1 MPERNIIF
9 ISHAAPEDNPF
20 TLWLGAKL
28 SALGYDVWADILRL
42 SGGDDWQRKLEAAIR
57 ERAYKVLLVAN
68 PVSVAKQGVRNEIQI
83 ASDVGRRIKDAEFI
97 IPLKTAPFDKPFL
110 IAHAQYIDFESSWA
124 DGLGRLLKDLENT
137 YKVPR
142 NQGTQL
148 DAWTNLQLLHGKNAV
163 DRAETLSNW
172 LEVRRL
178 PAFVYYLPPTAAQVH
193 LGALGKFPRIDFGEG
208 IFSSQPIPGS
218 GQISLPT
225 KDFLETG
232 FPALGIQVDD
242 ARRRFTALANEAL
255 GVLFE
260 LKGLNRYGM
269 ANRQTNWWLG
279 KGTPE
284 GRIGF
289 RWPQFYGSRQ
299 LQGHSAKRRVD
310 WHFGVST
317 AFRTKPFPHV
327 RVKSR
332 LLFTEDG
339 KNPLK
344 SAARMQRLRKSF
356 AKSWRNARWRDMMLA
371 FLYWIGD
378 GTTILNVPMGQNE
391 DLVLSLPPMS
401 FESPISIP
409 GLGSQEEED
418 DDPDI
423 EFVDEEEGGLE
434 DEDDKDDEEEDQDNE
449 TKTEPVESEA

>member
-1 MPERNIIF
+1 MPERDVIF

-28 SALGYDVWADILRL
+28 SALGYDVWADVLCL
-42 SGGDDWQRKLEAAIR
+42 SGGEDWQRKLESAIR
-57 ERAYKVLLVAN
+57 DRSCKMLLVAN

-83 ASDVGRRIKDAEFI
+83 ASDASRAIKDPEFI
-97 IPLKTAPFDKPFL
+97 IPLKLAAYDKPLL
-110 IAHAQYIDFESSWA
+110 IAHAQYIDFESGWA
-124 DGLGRLLKDLENT
+124 NGLQQLLNALENN
-137 YKVPR
+137 YKVPKNR
-142 NQGTQL
+142 PTQL
-148 DAWTNLQLLHGKNAV
+148 DTWTSLQLLHGKDTV
-163 DRAETLSNW
+163 HRTEILISNW

-178 PAFVYYLPPTAAQVH
+178 PAFVYYLPPAAAQLH
-193 LGALGKFPRIDFGEG
+193 QRALGKYPRIDFGEG
-208 IFSSQPIPGS
+208 IFSSQPIAGS
-218 GQISLPT
+218 GQIPLPT
-225 KDFLETG
+225 RDFLESG

-242 ARRRFTALANEAL
+242 ARRHFTALANEAL

-260 LKGLNRYGM
+260 LKGLNRYEM

-289 RWPQFYGSRQ
+289 RWPEWNGSRQ
-299 LQGHSAKRRVD
+299 LQGHSAKRRVY

-317 AFRTKPFPHV
+317 AFRTRPFTHV

-332 LLFTEDG
+332 LLFTDDG
-339 KNPLK
+339 KEPLK

-356 AKSWRNARWRDMMLA
+356 AKGWRNARWRDMMLA

-378 GTTILNVPMGQNE
+378 GTTILNVPMGANE

-401 FESPISIP
+401 FESPITIP
-409 GLGSQEEED
+409 TTSSQDEED

-423 EFVDEEEGGLE
+423 EFVDEEENAIE
-434 DEDDKDDEEEDQDNE
+434 DEEDEEIYAHHENE
-449 TKTEPVESEA
+449 TEASPGERET

>member
-1 MPERNIIF
+1 MPKRDIIF

-28 SALGYDVWADILRL
+28 SASGYDVWADILRL
-42 SGGDDWQRKLEAAIR
+42 SGGDDWQRKLESAIR
-57 ERAYKVLLVAN
+57 ERACKVLLVAN

-83 ASDVGRRIKDAEFI
+83 ASDVGRKIKDTEFI

-124 DGLGRLLKDLENT
+124 EGLGRLLKDLEDT
-137 YKVPR
+137 YKAPKGH
-142 NQGTQL
+142 GTQL
-148 DAWTNLQLLHGKNAV
+148 DAWTSLQLLHGKTAV
-163 DRAETLSNW
+163 DRTETLISNW

-178 PAFVYYLPPTAAQVH
+178 PAFVYYLPPAAAQFH
-193 LGALGKFPRIDFGEG
+193 LGAFGKYPRIDFGEG
-208 IFSSQPIPGS
+208 IFSSQPIPRS

-225 KDFLETG
+225 RDFLESG

-255 GVLFE
+255 GILFE
-260 LKGLNRYGM
+260 MKGLNRYGM

-279 KGTPE
+279 KGSPE

-289 RWPQFYGSRQ
+289 RWPEWNGSRQ
-299 LQGHSAKRRVD
+299 LQGHSTKRKVE

-317 AFRTKPFPHV
+317 AFRTRPFPHV
-327 RVKSR
+327 RIKSR

-339 KNPLK
+339 KEPLK
-344 SAARMQRLRKSF
+344 STARMQRLRKSF

-378 GTTILNVPMGQNE
+378 GTTILNVPMGANE
-391 DLVLSLPPMS
+391 DLVLSLPPMA

-409 GLGSQEEED
+409 GIGSQDEED

-423 EFVDEEEGGLE
+423 EFIDEEEGPLENEE
-434 DEDDKDDEEEDQDNE
+434 DEEDEEGEAE
-449 TKTEPVESEA
+449 TSAVEGQA